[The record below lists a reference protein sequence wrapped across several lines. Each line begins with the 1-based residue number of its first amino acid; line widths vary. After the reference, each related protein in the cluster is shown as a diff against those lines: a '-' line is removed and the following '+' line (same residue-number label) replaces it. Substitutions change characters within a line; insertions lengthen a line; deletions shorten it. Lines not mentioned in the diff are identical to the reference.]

1 MMHDTVLSAVLA
13 VICLVS
19 VANYYSHLRSDKC
32 HFRSFE
38 MSDIP
43 FSINPRSLSWHD

>member
-1 MMHDTVLSAVLA
+1 MHDTVLSAVLA

-19 VANYYSHLRSDKC
+19 VANYYSLLRYDKC

-38 MSDIP
+38 MTDMP
-43 FSINPRSLSWHD
+43 FSTDPCSPSWRG